1 VLDMF
6 VQLCLAMKHVH
17 DRKILH
23 RDLKGQNVFLAAG
36 GKLLKVGD
44 FGVAK
49 VSPISPYRLL
59 CLADGAVK
67 ARGSRAWDVDTQS
80 EE

>member
-49 VSPISPYRLL
+49 VTPGLL
-59 CLADGAVK
+59 LLLILALATHGDTVEGWSR
-67 ARGSRAWDVDTQS
+67 RG
-80 EE
+80 